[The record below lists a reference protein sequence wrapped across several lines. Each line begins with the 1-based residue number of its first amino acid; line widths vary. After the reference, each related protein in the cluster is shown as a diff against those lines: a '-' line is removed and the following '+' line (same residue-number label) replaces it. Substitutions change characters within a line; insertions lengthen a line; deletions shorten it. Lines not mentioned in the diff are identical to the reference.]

1 MPKVTFVNEKCE
13 IEVPEGANLREE
25 ALKAGIQ
32 VNFQPG
38 PEFVQPLIQPLSRY
52 LHCRGHGSC
61 GTCLVQVKKGLEN
74 LAPKSAWEKFRLS
87 AMMATIGREEE
98 TRLACQT
105 QIKGDCTVVTN
116 PGIDFDG
123 ENFWQ
128 KPYPNK

>member
-1 MPKVTFVNEKCE
+1 MPKVTFVNEKRD

-32 VNFQPG
+32 MNFQPG
-38 PEFVQPLIQPLSRY
+38 PNMQTLSRY
-52 LHCRGHGSC
+52 LHCRGHGTC
-61 GTCLVQVKKGLEN
+61 GTCLVLIKKGQEH
-74 LAPKSAWEKFRLS
+74 LAPKSGWEKFRLGT
-87 AMMATIGREEE
+87 MMATVGREEE
-98 TRLACQT
+98 ARLACQAT
-105 QIKGDCTVVTN
+105 VKGDCTVVTN

>member
-1 MPKVTFVNEKCE
+1 MPKVTFVNEKRE

-38 PEFVQPLIQPLSRY
+38 PGMQTLSRY
-52 LHCRGHGSC
+52 LHCRGHGTCGSC
-61 GTCLVQVKKGLEN
+61 VVLVKKGLDQ
-74 LAPKSAWEKFRLS
+74 LTPKSGWEKFRLG

-98 TRLACQT
+98 ARLACQT
-105 QIKGDCTVVTN
+105 TVKGDCTIQTN